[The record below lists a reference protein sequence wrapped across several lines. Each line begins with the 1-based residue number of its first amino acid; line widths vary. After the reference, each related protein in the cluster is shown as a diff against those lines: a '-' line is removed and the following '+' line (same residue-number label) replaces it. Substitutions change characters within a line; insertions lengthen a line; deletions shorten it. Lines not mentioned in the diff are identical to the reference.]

1 MSNVGLAIKTRR
13 IITPLQ
19 DLRDAVILIEGEKI
33 AHVGRQANIPIPEG
47 AKVIDVGD
55 KIVAPGFIDL
65 HHHGAVGVLAEDGT
79 EAVKKIGQHL
89 AQTGTTAWLP
99 TVHITHIFEGIQSIL
114 TAQDE
119 GTGGADVIGIH
130 MEGPFLAPK
139 GISGFEDMD
148 EGLLLPS
155 ISKFM
160 QFVEAAEGSLK
171 LIGISPEL
179 DGALELIRE
188 VRRAGVVP
196 AVAHTKG
203 TYEQFMRAVEAGIR
217 HTTHTYNVM
226 TGMHHRRPGV
236 VGGVLTCDQVTA
248 ELIADGYHVSP
259 AAMDVLIRCKGADKV
274 ALISDN
280 VPLAGLPDGVYDMF
294 GRTVVKKNGIS
305 RMKGST
311 PGMDGTIAGSE
322 WPLSHGV
329 HNLTDLVGVCLPDAV
344 RMATLTP
351 ATIIGV
357 DGHKGSIEPGKDAD
371 LVVIDEKVQVHLS
384 MVRGDIVF
392 RDRLADDW

>member
-1 MSNVGLAIKTRR
+1 MSFEGLAIKTRR
-13 IITPLQ
+13 LITPLQ

-33 AHVGRQANIPIPEG
+33 VSVGRQDNIPIPDG
-47 AKVIDVGD
+47 ATVIDVGD

-65 HHHGAVGVLAEDGT
+65 HHHGAVGVLANDGAD
-79 EAVKKIGQHL
+79 AVKRIGQHL
-89 AQTGTTAWLP
+89 AKTGTTAWLP
-99 TVHITHIFEGIQSIL
+99 TVHIRSIFEGIKSIL
-114 TAQDE
+114 TTKEE

-139 GISGFEDMD
+139 GVPGFEAMD
-148 EGLLLPS
+148 EGLLKPS
-155 ISKFM
+155 VKKFR
-160 QFVEAAEGSLK
+160 QFMEAAEGNLK

-188 VRRAGVVP
+188 IRRVGVVP
-196 AVAHTKG
+196 AVAHTKA

-236 VGGVLTCDQVTA
+236 VGGVLTCEQVTA

-259 AAMDVLIRCKGADKV
+259 VAMDVLIRCKGADKV
-274 ALISDN
+274 ALISDS
-280 VPLAGLPDGVYDMF
+280 VRLAGLPDGVYEMF
-294 GRTVVKKNGIS
+294 GRTVVKKDGIS
-305 RMKGST
+305 RLKGST
-311 PGMDGTIAGSE
+311 PGMDGTIRGSE

-329 HNLTDLVGVCLPDAV
+329 YNLIDLVGVSLPDAI

-351 ATIIGV
+351 ATIIGA
-357 DGHKGSIEPGKDAD
+357 DSYKGSIEPGKDAD
-371 LVVIDEKVQVHLS
+371 LVVIDEKMRIHLT
-384 MVRGDIVF
+384 MVRGEIVF
-392 RDRLADDW
+392 GDRLPDGG